1 MGALSCLNDVV
12 VCLLSSFFLSFTAAD
27 QGSLNNQ
34 FLQVIDAYKKPK
46 CHSPDSIDVER

>member
-1 MGALSCLNDVV
+1 MNWFKQCLP
-12 VCLLSSFFLSFTAAD
+12 SFFFFLSFTAAD

>member
-1 MGALSCLNDVV
+1 MNWFKQCLP
-12 VCLLSSFFLSFTAAD
+12 SFFFFFCPLPDSIFAVD